1 MIDAEGNFSG
11 IFFSGFV
18 RNVCNGNRSTEEWND
33 GKCARVHHGGRDTI
47 VTVVATE
54 HSAGKKAQG
63 KKNKNKNNLIR
74 SRALQII
81 ARYCARFGAGVVGSF
96 GVEERSFSCTSNFVA
111 HRTEEQ

>member
-63 KKNKNKNNLIR
+63 KKTK
-74 SRALQII
+74 
-81 ARYCARFGAGVVGSF
+81 
-96 GVEERSFSCTSNFVA
+96 
-111 HRTEEQ
+111 TETT